1 MRRAPF
7 TAMALAGLT
16 ALAVLGPAGA
26 PGAAAAPAGA
36 VPSTTG
42 TTTADAPPASGPA
55 HQVEVFGEDGS
66 IGRARVP
73 AASPFAAGRPDP
85 RTRGLGAPG
94 GAAAEDGAV
103 TAIVQNGGTDAK
115 LDVVIVGDGYTAAE
129 QDRFRADAAAKWQEI
144 TAVEPYATY
153 RALFNVWAV
162 DAVSAESGVSG
173 DPDRATVRSTA
184 LGSWFWCEEVERLLC
199 VDTDA
204 VERYAAK
211 APQADLVVVVA
222 NSAKYGGAGYND
234 VVSPLGY
241 SGIATVAGGNAK
253 SGQIAVHETGHSLG
267 KLADEYSYED
277 GGAYQGDEPPEAN
290 LTELTASQLRRTHSK
305 WYRWL
310 GRTSPDGGAVGTY
323 EGGGYHPLGLYRPT
337 ENSIMRSLGREFNLP
352 GREAMIGGF
361 YRYASVLASAT
372 PADAVL
378 GRTDQVTVG
387 LATPA
392 TRLRWFVDGRE
403 VRSLSGRTTVQ
414 VASLGLAGPKGLRHR
429 LTAVATD
436 PTPDVLDPELRDSL
450 TDSLSWQ
457 VTR

>member
-36 VPSTTG
+36 GPSATV
-42 TTTADAPPASGPA
+42 ADAPPTAAPG

-66 IGRARVP
+66 IGRTQLRT
-73 AASPFAAGRPDP
+73 ASPVAPGRPGG
-85 RTRGLGAPG
+85 RTQGLGAPE
-94 GAAAEDGAV
+94 GAASDDGTV
-103 TAIVQNGGTDAK
+103 TPIVQNGGTDAK
-115 LDVVIVGDGYTAAE
+115 LDVVVIGDGYTAAE
-129 QDRFRADAAAKWQEI
+129 QGRFRADAAAKWQEI

-162 DAVSAESGVSG
+162 DAVSADSGVSG

-184 LGSWFWCEEVERLLC
+184 LGSWFWCEGVERLLC

-204 VERYAAK
+204 VERYAAR
-211 APQADLVVVVA
+211 APQADLVIVVA

-310 GRTSPDGGAVGTY
+310 GRTSPDGGTVGTY
-323 EGGGYHPLGLYRPT
+323 EGGGYHPVGIYRPT
-337 ENSIMRSLGREFNLP
+337 DNSIMRSLGREFNLP

-361 YRYASVLASAT
+361 YRYAAVLASTT
-372 PADAVL
+372 PAGSLL
-378 GRTDQVTVG
+378 GRTDRVTVG

-403 VRSLSGRTTVQ
+403 VRALSGRTTVRT
-414 VASLGLAGPKGLRHR
+414 ADLGLTGPKSLRHR

-436 PTPDVLDPELRDSL
+436 PTPDVLDPELLDSL

>member
-26 PGAAAAPAGA
+26 PGAAAAAGA
-36 VPSTTG
+36 GPSATA
-42 TTTADAPPASGPA
+42 ADAPTPSGPV

-73 AASPFAAGRPDP
+73 AASPFAAGRPGG
-85 RTRGLGAPG
+85 RAQGLGAPG
-94 GAAAEDGAV
+94 SAAAEDGTV
-103 TAIVQNGGTDAK
+103 TPIVQNGGTDAK
-115 LDVVIVGDGYTAAE
+115 LDVVVVGDGYTAAE

-211 APQADLVVVVA
+211 APAADLVIVVA

-310 GRTSPDGGAVGTY
+310 GRTSPDGGTVGTY

-337 ENSIMRSLGREFNLP
+337 DNSIMRSLGREFNLP

-372 PADAVL
+372 PAGSVL

-414 VASLGLAGPKGLRHR
+414 VAALGLTGPKGLRHR

-450 TDSLSWQ
+450 TDSLTWQ

>member
-36 VPSTTG
+36 GPSAAVAHAPSTTG
-42 TTTADAPPASGPA
+42 PI

-66 IGRARVP
+66 IGRTQVRT
-73 AASPFAAGRPDP
+73 ASPVASGRPGSL
-85 RTRGLGAPG
+85 TQGLGAPE
-94 GAAAEDGAV
+94 GAASDDGTV
-103 TAIVQNGGTDAK
+103 TPIVQNGGTDAK
-115 LDVVIVGDGYTAAE
+115 LDVVVVGDGYTAAE
-129 QDRFRADAAAKWQEI
+129 QGRFRADAAAKWQEI

-173 DPDRATVRSTA
+173 DPDPATVRSTA
-184 LGSWFWCEEVERLLC
+184 LGSWFWCEGVERLLC
-199 VDTDA
+199 VDTGA
-204 VERYAAK
+204 VERYAAR
-211 APQADLVVVVA
+211 APQADLVIVVA

-310 GRTSPDGGAVGTY
+310 GRTSPDGGTVGTY

-337 ENSIMRSLGREFNLP
+337 DNSIMRSLGREFNLP

-361 YRYASVLASAT
+361 YRYASVLASTT
-372 PADAVL
+372 PVGSLL
-378 GRTDQVTVG
+378 GRTDPVTVG

-392 TRLRWFVDGRE
+392 TRVRWFVDGRE
-403 VRSLSGRTTVQ
+403 LPALSGRTTVRP
-414 VASLGLAGPKGLRHR
+414 ADLGLTGPKGLRHR